1 MLDKS
6 PPLLLEHYAVS
17 KRERIWRNL
26 AVDEKKQR
34 FEVVLPLC
42 TWLWPA
48 SPLK

>member
-26 AVDEKKQR
+26 AVDEKYSGLR
-34 FEVVLPLC
+34 WYDHSVLGFGRHRH
-42 TWLWPA
+42 
-48 SPLK
+48 